1 MWKRQGMATQ
11 NEQVGE
17 QGDEK
22 QGHGWRGRLSGPSL
36 RLGGSKCRGGH
47 DSPPVSPV
55 LIGTNSV

>member
-1 MWKRQGMATQ
+1 MATQ

-17 QGDEK
+17 QGDEE
-22 QGHGWRGRLSGPSL
+22 QEHGCRGRLSGPSP
-36 RLGGSKCRGGH
+36 RPGGLKCRGGH